1 MRFSVLAF
9 GLFAA
14 QAAIAPALAADLTE
28 ADLAALRYFLSIND
42 GASSEAEIARL
53 EAEFPGADVRS
64 MLARIDEI
72 ANEVDTGPI
81 WRRIEA
87 AEFAAARELIA
98 EIRDDDPSWTPPA
111 DMMKILDSNEG
122 QARFE
127 AAFAERDLAAASAAL
142 AEFPLIVTCERIN
155 NPWRLAELQQEAEKI
170 QDALATYDGILR
182 TCSAEDYVVAT
193 LQKASEIAE
202 PDALAALFDVAEAK
216 APTLEARLET
226 LAVELMSDGSG
237 QEQEASGAGAGSGT
251 SAPKA
256 ARAAAPAAA
265 SGSGPDSGSGA
276 DSGSGSGQ
284 ASRARAAADRGDWS
298 ACLEL
303 TSGARSLD
311 MLNQRS
317 WCALNFGRPNEALQG
332 FNRVAS
338 AGGSSMSRDATY
350 GMILAYAKLGQL
362 QQAANLAT
370 RASLTG
376 QQRRVVNQTV
386 ISKAALQSFEAG
398 QYRTTLTYL
407 DRLSRE
413 SGLDRGLS
421 MLRGWALLKSGR
433 KGQAQEQFRRVHQSS
448 PGKDSQRGLIES
460 R

>member
-1 MRFSVLAF
+1 MRLSVLAF
-9 GLFAA
+9 GLFATH
-14 QAAIAPALAADLTE
+14 AAIGPASAADLTE

-42 GASSEAEIARL
+42 SASSEAEIARL

-64 MLARIDEI
+64 TLARIAEI
-72 ANEVDTGPI
+72 ADEVDTSPI

-87 AEFAAARELIA
+87 EEFAAARDLIA
-98 EIRDDDPSWTPPA
+98 EIRSDDPSWIPPA
-111 DMMKILDSNEG
+111 DMMRILNSNEG

-127 AAFAERDLAAASAAL
+127 AAFAERDLTAASAAL
-142 AEFPLIVTCERIN
+142 TSFPLIVTCERIN
-155 NPWRLAELQQEAEKI
+155 NPWRLAELQREAE
-170 QDALATYDGILR
+170 QTQGALATYDGILR
-182 TCSAEDYVVAT
+182 TCSSENEVVAT

-202 PDALAALFDVAEAK
+202 PDELSALFEVAKTRSPALDTRLEALAGELTSEDDNDDAK
-216 APTLEARLET
+216 KQAK
-226 LAVELMSDGSG
+226 
-237 QEQEASGAGAGSGT
+237 SGAGKA
-251 SAPKA
+251 APKV
-256 ARAAAPAAA
+256 ARAAASAVP
-265 SGSGPDSGSGA
+265 SGSG
-276 DSGSGSGQ
+276 GQ
-284 ASRARAAADRGDWS
+284 TSRARAAADRGDWS
-298 ACLEL
+298 ACLDL

-311 MLNQRS
+311 MISQRS

-332 FNRVAS
+332 FSRVAS

-350 GMILAYAKLGQL
+350 GMILAHAKLGNL
-362 QQAANLAT
+362 QQAASLAART
-370 RASLTG
+370 SLTG

-398 QYRTTLTYL
+398 QYRTTLSYL

-433 KGQAQEQFRRVHQSS
+433 RGEAREQFRRVHQSS
-448 PGKDSQRGLIES
+448 PGKDSQRGLIEA